1 MNASFINSSKRHWLV
16 LIAAVF
22 LASCGGGN
30 NNNNNG
36 SSGAGVSTSNSLPG
50 NTFAAT
56 LSNTQ
61 AGSTNASSAGAGA
74 VKVDPT
80 AHLLRAVF
88 ITAGVTAS
96 TVQIRPAQSV
106 AGGPAAIALIETP
119 RGSGVWTASTSV
131 TDAQINALRAGSY
144 VFDVQSGALAN
155 GGTQAQIM
163 QQAPASA
170 GTVRSNTAPVTFTN
184 VLTGAQQVPS
194 NSSAATPVAV
204 TLVEPATRTLT
215 AAVIT
220 MGIAATG
227 VQIREAAQGAN
238 GPAIFTLAQTSPD
251 SGIWFTKNTL
261 TDTQLNSLLAGNYY
275 FVVISPAFPEG
286 EVRGQIGQTAGSG
299 IVGVGGAGTGTTG
312 TGTTGTGTPAFVVG
326 VPGTGNTSIGST
338 GNAGMG
344 TIGAGSPA
352 AGTTG
357 GGTVGIG
364 STGIGGTGI
373 GGTGVGSAGTNL
385 PGIGATG
392 IATPSVGTTGVGTIG
407 SPNTGSANTTGTTTT
422 GSATPATGIIG
433 TGSTGTATPGFGA
446 TGIGTTGSLNTGSGS
461 TGTTTTA
468 FGTPA
473 F

>member
-1 MNASFINSSKRHWLV
+1 MNASFINSSKRHWLA

-22 LASCGGGN
+22 LASCGGN
-30 NNNNNG
+30 NDNNNG

-56 LSNTQ
+56 LSDTQ

-88 ITAGVTAS
+88 ITTGVTAS

-163 QQAPASA
+163 QQAPAAA
-170 GTVRSNTAPVTFTN
+170 GTVRSNTSPVTFTN

-194 NSSAATPVAV
+194 NSSAATPVGVA
-204 TLVEPATRTLT
+204 LVEPATRTLT

-299 IVGVGGAGTGTTG
+299 IVGVAGAGTGTTG

-326 VPGTGNTSIGST
+326 VPGTGKASIGST

-344 TIGAGSPA
+344 TATGAGFPA
-352 AGTTG
+352 PGATG
-357 GGTVGIG
+357 GGTVG
-364 STGIGGTGI
+364 T
-373 GGTGVGSAGTNL
+373 GGTGVGSTGTNL

-392 IATPSVGTTGVGTIG
+392 IATPSAGTTGVGTIG

-422 GSATPATGIIG
+422 GSATPATGTIG

>member
-30 NNNNNG
+30 NNSNNG

-88 ITAGVTAS
+88 ITTGVTAS

-194 NSSAATPVAV
+194 NSSAATPVGVA
-204 TLVEPATRTLT
+204 LVEPATRTLT

-312 TGTTGTGTPAFVVG
+312 TGTPAFVVG

-357 GGTVGIG
+357 GGTV
-364 STGIGGTGI
+364 GIGGTGI

-407 SPNTGSANTTGTTTT
+407 SPNTGSANATGTTTT
-422 GSATPATGIIG
+422 GSATPATGTIG
-433 TGSTGTATPGFGA
+433 TGSTGTATPGFGV